1 MGIIKK
7 ALMVAG
13 SGSQRKC
20 EVLFD
25 TGASACFVREDV
37 AGELGGVLKAPFP
50 LAFKLG
56 NNTVMKAEKTTDL
69 FLDMKGHKLNFIFLV
84 VPDLPYEVIVGAD
97 FFQKWKIKLDPVAE
111 DFIIDEKA
119 LEIILV

>member
-1 MGIIKK
+1 MS
-7 ALMVAG
+7 L
-13 SGSQRKC
+13 
-20 EVLFD
+20 EV
-25 TGASACFVREDV
+25 SS
-37 AGELGGVLKAPFP
+37 KAPLL
-50 LAFKLG
+50 LASKLG

-69 FLDMKGHKLNFIFLV
+69 FLDMKGHKLNFIFFV

-97 FFQKWKIKLDPVAE
+97 LFQECKIKPDPMVE

>member
-7 ALMVAG
+7 EMMVAG
-13 SGSQRKC
+13 SKRERGC

-37 AGELGGVLKAPFP
+37 ASELGQVVRAPFP

-56 NNTVMKAEKTTDL
+56 NNTVMRAERMTLL
-69 FLDMKGHKLNFIFLV
+69 FLDIKGHHLPFHFLV
-84 VPDLPYEVIVGAD
+84 VPELPYEVIVGANFLQD
-97 FFQKWKIKLDPVAE
+97 WKIKLDPLTE

>member
-1 MGIIKK
+1 MGIIRKEI
-7 ALMVAG
+7 MVAG
-13 SGSQRKC
+13 SKSQRKY

-25 TGASACFVREDV
+25 TGASACFVQEDV
-37 AGELGGVLKAPFP
+37 ASELGQILKAPFP

-69 FLDMKGHKLNFIFLV
+69 FLDMKGYKLSFMFLV
-84 VPDLPYEVIVGAD
+84 VPELPYKVIVGAD
-97 FFQKWKIKLDPVAE
+97 FFQKWKIKLDPSTE

>member
-7 ALMVAG
+7 ELMVVG
-13 SGSQRKC
+13 SKSGREC

-25 TGASACFVREDV
+25 TGASACFVRDDT
-37 AGELGGVLKAPFP
+37 ASELGQMVKAPFP

-56 NNTVMKAEKTTDL
+56 NNTVLRAEQTIDL
-69 FLDMKGHKLNFIFLV
+69 FVNLKGHNLSFYFLV
-84 VPDLPYEVIVGAD
+84 VSELPYEVIVGAD
-97 FFQKWKIKLDPVAE
+97 FLQKWKIKLDLITE
-111 DFIIDEKA
+111 DFILDEKA